1 MAIQTIAGPPAIS
14 FPASLPTENV
24 TPSGRS
30 AMTVRMANNKTA
42 GVKTVYVTG
51 DSGKEYVVQ
60 FVRRAG
66 MRREL
71 CSCPDFT
78 FRGSLKRSYRSCKHI
93 RAARAHRQA
102 EREAARHNAAIR
114 ERLIH
119 CDAELKADVSEND
132 EWNHIR

>member
-1 MAIQTIAGPPAIS
+1 MATATLASPSVIS
-14 FPASLPTENV
+14 FAAPLPTENV
-24 TPSGRS
+24 TPSGLGT
-30 AMTVRMANNKTA
+30 MTVRTANNKTA

-51 DSGKEYVVQ
+51 DSGKEYIVQ

-78 FRGSLKRSYRSCKHI
+78 FRGSLKRSHRSCKHI
-93 RAARAHRQA
+93 RAARAHRKA

-114 ERLIH
+114 ERLNR
-119 CDAELKADVSEND
+119 CNAELKADAPEHD
-132 EWNHIR
+132 EWSHIR